1 MKIII
6 DERPLK
12 MLTKDEKIDRYSK
25 FSKKDLIEEV
35 IFLNMLI
42 ENSREKKRNERKKE
56 IENFKK

>member
-12 MLTKDEKIDRYSK
+12 MLTQEEKRNRFSK

-35 IFLNMLI
+35 IFLRNLI
-42 ENSREKKRNERKKE
+42 NISRKK
-56 IENFKK
+56 